1 RARLTRL
8 CARLGGVESPERA
21 ERRESVM
28 HRFTFRLYYLSLEA
42 LKAVKPIVDQIRRFD
57 SNLADQLLRAAQ
69 SMHLNIAEGMNSQG
83 KRGNSHYNIAL
94 ASTDESIAAIDVAL
108 AFEYIRNADLALDR
122 LQHVRA
128 TLINILRKRRRA
140 KRNAAGSSD
149 RSRGLRS
156 LPLRQH
162 E

>member
-1 RARLTRL
+1 
-8 CARLGGVESPERA
+8 
-21 ERRESVM
+21 M

-57 SNLADQLLRAAQ
+57 TNLADQLLRAAQ

-83 KRGNSHYNIAL
+83 KRRNSHYNIAL

-108 AFEYIRNADLALDR
+108 AFEYIRNADVALDR

-128 TLINILRKRRRA
+128 TLINILRKRR
-140 KRNAAGSSD
+140 
-149 RSRGLRS
+149 
-156 LPLRQH
+156 
-162 E
+162 